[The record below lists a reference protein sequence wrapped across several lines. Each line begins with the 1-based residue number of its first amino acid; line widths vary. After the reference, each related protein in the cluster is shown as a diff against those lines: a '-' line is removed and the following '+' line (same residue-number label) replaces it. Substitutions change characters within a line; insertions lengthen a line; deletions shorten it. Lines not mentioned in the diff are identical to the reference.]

1 MKSIGSFFQEVKNEL
16 SKIVWPTREAFLGA
30 TVVVLFVVLVFTIF
44 LGVLNQIFHTSATKG
59 FYWLV
64 FGR

>member
-1 MKSIGSFFQEVKNEL
+1 MKSIGSFFQEVRNEL
-16 SKIVWPTREAFLGA
+16 SKIVWPTKDAFLGA
-30 TVVVLFVVLVFTIF
+30 TVVVLFVVLVFAVF
-44 LGVLNQIFHTSATKG
+44 LGVLNQIFNTSATKG